1 MLSFNRP
8 DMVTATSVIMPYDVR
23 SIDPAENARQVVN
36 AFAGMTRPF
45 GPFVQGGSPPSG
57 RMYRT
62 AMNRLQPQAQPVQQ
76 TQPADGQPTQAQVT
90 QAAQKLATEVANGKT
105 VAVQSDNQKTAAD
118 VVNTAQAMLGGACSI
133 GRLGSS
139 IIVTPKTG
147 VRVSMPNFPATGAP
161 VLTSS
166 QFAAGF
172 NTEVGHLQSLTMQV
186 R

>member
-36 AFAGMTRPF
+36 AFAGMTRPS

-62 AMNRLQPQAQPVQQ
+62 AMNRLQPQA
-76 TQPADGQPTQAQVT
+76 GQPSQAQVT

-105 VAVQSDNQKTAAD
+105 VTVQSDNQKTTAD
-118 VVNTAQAMLGGACSI
+118 VVSTAQAMLGGACSI

-147 VRVSMPNFPATGAP
+147 VHVPMPQFPATGAP
-161 VLTSS
+161 VITSS
-166 QFAAGF
+166 QWAAGF
-172 NTEVGHLQSLTMQV
+172 NTEVAHLQSPTMQV